1 MDFVVASKSSQDAQ
15 EEPAR
20 CSQRRVTKRLTN
32 SHWMLEMNRYRP
44 CIPVLAGTCPP
55 LSLVCFLACLYLI
68 IVDSVDIGRSM
79 TTPLLTELIQL
90 DLFMLA
96 GLQLR

>member
-1 MDFVVASKSSQDAQ
+1 MKILADHSSFLYVYFSNIL
-15 EEPAR
+15 AR
-20 CSQRRVTKRLTN
+20 EKDEHTGKHYAPLT
-32 SHWMLEMNRYRP
+32 

-90 DLFMLA
+90 DLKQERRDGFI
-96 GLQLR
+96 

>member
-1 MDFVVASKSSQDAQ
+1 MGAHTYNPSICEAEEEEKKLEVNVGCVVASKSSQDAQ
-15 EEPAR
+15 EEPA
-20 CSQRRVTKRLTN
+20 
-32 SHWMLEMNRYRP
+32 